1 MSRLIIQVE
10 FSKSKI
16 EELQLYSKLKE
27 FSTPGSIIKD
37 ILKGVLP
44 LEILNNTS
52 DNEWN
57 WVKKRQEKSTFPYG

>member
-27 FSTPGSIIKD
+27 FSTPGAIIKD

-44 LEILNNTS
+44 LEILKNNS

>member
-52 DNEWN
+52 DNE
-57 WVKKRQEKSTFPYG
+57 